1 MHAALSLA
9 LVLLATTSAMASPE
23 DNRKVRYFFGM
34 GFVMRQAPSELDNL
48 GGLDRTSYVAR
59 TTEAPQALFDREAG
73 PRWRLGF
80 DLGQTFYVAL
90 DTGFGFTAIPDGAPM
105 APFRD
110 ASSVTMLG
118 VAGARGQVGSGSLG
132 VEVGGGFRHF
142 TYCVGESAERHDVYS
157 GFQKVVEARVRAE
170 RAIGR
175 WTTFGGAIGTS
186 LVDDG
191 AWVGT
196 LDFTFRTSPRRRAR

>member
-1 MHAALSLA
+1 MPNALGLA
-9 LVLLATTSAMASPE
+9 LVLLAASPAIASP
-23 DNRKVRYFFGM
+23 DDSRGLRYFFGM
-34 GFVMRQAPSELDNL
+34 GVVMRQAPSELDNL
-48 GGLDRTSYVAR
+48 DGLDRTTYTAR
-59 TTEAPQALFDREAG
+59 SIDGQQDLVDREVG
-73 PRWRLGF
+73 PRWRVGLE
-80 DLGQTFYVAL
+80 LGQTLYVAL
-90 DTGFGFTAIPDGAPM
+90 DTGFGLTRVPEGAPM

-118 VAGARGQVGSGSLG
+118 VVGARGHVGRGTLG

-142 TYCVGESAERHDVYS
+142 TYCVGESAERHDVYT
-157 GFQKVVEARVRAE
+157 GMQKVVEARVRAE

-175 WTTFGGAIGTS
+175 WTTLGGAIGTS

-196 LDFTFRTSPRRRAR
+196 LDVTFRTSLRRRAR